1 MYVLKIVLKR
11 RRIRCIRQSN
21 CIGCKLCEK
30 ACEYGA
36 LIYGNDGK
44 ANKCNGCIERYKC
57 GMDSPCVMVCPTGA
71 LKFNK

>member
-1 MYVLKIVLKR
+1 M
-11 RRIRCIRQSN
+11 
-21 CIGCKLCEK
+21 GCKLCEK